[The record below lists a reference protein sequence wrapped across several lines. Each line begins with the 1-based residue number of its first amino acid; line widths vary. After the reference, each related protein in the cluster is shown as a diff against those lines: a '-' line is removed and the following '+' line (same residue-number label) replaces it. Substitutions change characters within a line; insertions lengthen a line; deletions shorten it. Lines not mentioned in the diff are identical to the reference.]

1 MLDVLLGKVSE
12 PALDAVARR
21 VPLNAPTLAFAS
33 FAVGLAA
40 LPAIALHYYLLGF
53 ALVVISRPFSGVAA
67 AVARQADESA
77 TYQSVFAAV
86 VFAGIPFAF
95 ALADPYRAL
104 ASVFVMF
111 GLAAQLSS
119 AIVYRQAFGLIGN
132 FEILIAVAIA
142 CVFPDRFAIIA
153 YVLGVLCFVAA
164 GVRVAAGIAQRRAS

>member
-1 MLDVLLGKVSE
+1 MLDMLLGKVTE
-12 PALDAVARR
+12 PALAAVARR
-21 VPLNAPTLAFAS
+21 FPLGAPALAFAS

-40 LPAIALHYYLLGF
+40 LPAIALHYYFPGL
-53 ALVVISRPFSGVAA
+53 ALVLISRPFSGLAA
-67 AVARQADESA
+67 ATGRQQDETPA
-77 TYQSVFAAV
+77 YVSVFDAV